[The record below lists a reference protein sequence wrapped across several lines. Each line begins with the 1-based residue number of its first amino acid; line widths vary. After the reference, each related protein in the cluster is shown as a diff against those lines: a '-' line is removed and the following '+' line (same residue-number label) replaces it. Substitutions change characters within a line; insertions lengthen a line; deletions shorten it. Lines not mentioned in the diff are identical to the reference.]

1 METSTIQ
8 IDAFNTQL
16 HGCKILCQGPFP
28 NRKYAP
34 IMEYIQKFRDPFKK
48 RILITNTT
56 FSFSKYLS
64 LQYDAVFQVKELQ
77 DWSLILTYIT
87 YSPKPLLVVVEDIQ
101 IPAVLWNKINRS
113 VTFVHISSTPVQT
126 LQPYDAIFFAAIE
139 EPNSTFSEYVYK
151 QLKMLYK
158 TNYVYKEYKETI
170 QELCVAGAGIA
181 WTKQNEQAMSGNIYW
196 YDPITNNEGESLSNK
211 QMSELFGWLSGQFN
225 KD

>member
-1 METSTIQ
+1 MESSTIQ

-34 IMEYIQKFRDPFKK
+34 IMEYSQKFRDPFKK

-64 LQYDAVFQVKELQ
+64 LQYDAVFQVKEVQ

-113 VTFVHISSTPVQT
+113 VTFVHISSTPVQI
-126 LQPYDAIFFAAIE
+126 LHPYDAIFFAPIE
-139 EPNSTFSEYVYK
+139 EPNSTFAEYVYK

-196 YDPITNNEGESLSNK
+196 YDPVTNNEGDSLSNK
-211 QMSELFGWLSGQFN
+211 QMSELFGWLSQQFN
-225 KD
+225 RE